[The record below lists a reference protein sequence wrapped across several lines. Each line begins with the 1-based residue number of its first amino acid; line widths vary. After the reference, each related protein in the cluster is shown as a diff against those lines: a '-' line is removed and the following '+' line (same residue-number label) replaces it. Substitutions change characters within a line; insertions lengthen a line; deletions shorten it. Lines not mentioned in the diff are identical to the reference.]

1 MSKTNKRGSRKAS
14 VWKSLTKSLI
24 GLRVSIH
31 RSSSKEWEG
40 IKGII
45 IDETF
50 NLLKIEKADKII
62 SIPKSNQVFEL
73 EIDDGSKILVDGH
86 LLEGNPEHRIKK
98 KLRNW

>member
-1 MSKTNKRGSRKAS
+1 MSKTNKRGSRKTS

-24 GLRVSIH
+24 GLKVH
-31 RSSSKEWEG
+31 VHESSSKDWEG

-45 IDETF
+45 IDETY
-50 NLLKIEKADKII
+50 NLLIIKKADKVI

-73 EIDDGSKILVDGH
+73 EIDDGSKILVEGH

-98 KLRNW
+98 KMKTW